1 MFTAM
6 SDAEIGRQH
15 VELLPARTVLSMH
28 RTGILGG
35 DSGTSGN
42 QGNQGGTGKSPGIHL
57 FDWLTHPGTA
67 NSDTAAAGAGAAGSP
82 DMPS

>member
-1 MFTAM
+1 MFTVM

-35 DSGTSGN
+35 DNGAS
-42 QGNQGGTGKSPGIHL
+42 GNQGGTGKSPGIHL

-67 NSDTAAAGAGAAGSP
+67 NSDTAAAGAGATGSA
-82 DMPS
+82 DKPS